1 MKGEPDRTPWRRLV
15 RNRFVM
21 VLGVIALAI
30 IAWNAYVACHSGGRV
45 TGRVTDAAGQPVAGA
60 TVTLWV
66 LNFTTYAERVRGTTD
81 ASGHFSL
88 LNMESHNIQL
98 AAEKAGI
105 GRSRRVPVRLF
116 FRAQDVDLR
125 EPLILVRASEN
136 GS

>member
-1 MKGEPDRTPWRRLV
+1 MLPACDRRR
-15 RNRFVM
+15 
-21 VLGVIALAI
+21 
-30 IAWNAYVACHSGGRV
+30 
-45 TGRVTDAAGQPVAGA
+45 GQPVAGA

-98 AAEKAGI
+98 TAEKAGI

-116 FRAQDVDLR
+116 SAPRTWTCESRSCWSAQAKTGPDATGTNSQSSPRIRAL
-125 EPLILVRASEN
+125 ASIA
-136 GS
+136 G